1 VKELKSRVE
10 ELESCRELFDP
21 ESRAQR
27 KNYLDMAERTSDN
40 YCAKAVQNGNV
51 ISLNKRKACDMD
63 DDDAKHHWVFSK
75 DGHLDINVT
84 MSDREAIVVMHC
96 QWRECLLLEIFEAIG
111 NLHLDP
117 VSVQSSISESV
128 MALTIKAKVW

>member
-1 VKELKSRVE
+1 VKGLERRVE

-21 ESRAQR
+21 ESRARR
-27 KNYLDMAERTSDN
+27 KNHLDMAERTSDN
-40 YCAKAVQNGNV
+40 YCAKAVQNGNK
-51 ISLNKRKACDMD
+51 ISLNKRKACDMG
-63 DDDAKHHWVFSK
+63 DAEAEHHWVFSK

-84 MSDREAIVVMHC
+84 MSDREALIVMHC

-117 VSVQSSISESV
+117 VSVQSSISDSV
-128 MALTIKAKVW
+128 MALTLKAEVC